1 MAQPAEWIDMSPIA
15 KETVLVFTAYRDG
28 LEEGID
34 LDRETLVRTHKIR
47 PGSTRKYVRVSDEEV
62 GVIVGR
68 LLRWWEEPG
77 RSGGTKLHW
86 ACPQCGQEQWGDWNS
101 KVPNPCLWYSNC
113 LCVDKWLIHWQAESG
128 LPRKEGE

>member
-1 MAQPAEWIDMSPIA
+1 VVAVLEAVGGERGPAFLGMPCYMAQPAEWIDMSPIA

-47 PGSTRKYVRVSDEEV
+47 PGSTRKYVRVSEEEV

-77 RSGGTKLHW
+77 GSGCKRRITRGS
-86 ACPQCGQEQWGDWNS
+86 PGMS
-101 KVPNPCLWYSNC
+101 
-113 LCVDKWLIHWQAESG
+113 
-128 LPRKEGE
+128 